1 MPMALS
7 LFGVRA
13 EHTWVGTKHPTSSR
27 YEAVNGL
34 ASDSMCDERPV
45 QTTVAN
51 ASDQPE
57 LDRELLP
64 DHELAGLPTPPHLT
78 ARQSFEQRNPDP
90 FPIHEAEQRQPHV
103 LHHLYAREYDGLRRV
118 HDFLHGS

>member
-1 MPMALS
+1 MRQHRPSTDSATTLTFCSSTVAPMPMALS

-13 EHTWVGTKHPTSSR
+13 EHTCTGKHPISSR
-27 YEAVNGL
+27 CEAVNGL
-34 ASDSMCDERPV
+34 ARNSTCDQPPT

-64 DHELAGLPTPPHLT
+64 DHELAGLPAPPHLT
-78 ARQSFEQRNPDP
+78 AGQGF
-90 FPIHEAEQRQPHV
+90 
-103 LHHLYAREYDGLRRV
+103 
-118 HDFLHGS
+118 